1 MCHLGCSTYVFG
13 HHFTT
18 ATATATGEKTCAKR
32 GHLWNKTAG
41 KGRVATTL
49 DTSNLIDMQ
58 EVPGSSPVSPTIENS
73 RSKGGFLFSGRLR
86 STLRKTF
93 DCDLTAMGREWIF
106 LALAKLQCGCLSY
119 RILSIL
125 KDSNRLIPQGIPKG
139 LNGDSPRV
147 SYNLALRDAQK
158 TLMPPT

>member
-1 MCHLGCSTYVFG
+1 
-13 HHFTT
+13 
-18 ATATATGEKTCAKR
+18 
-32 GHLWNKTAG
+32 
-41 KGRVATTL
+41 
-49 DTSNLIDMQ
+49 MQ